1 MARLI
6 NGWMA
11 VGQEWPF
18 FATLEMGAVWRIL
31 LLLPAVYCPSIRYQ
45 RTPFATFTIAT
56 KSQFDF
62 GPSELVLYFVA
73 YETACDS

>member
-6 NGWMA
+6 DGWMA
-11 VGQEWPF
+11 VGREWPF
-18 FATLEMGAVWRIL
+18 FRDTRDGSRMADSSFVA
-31 LLLPAVYCPSIRYQ
+31 AVYCPSIRYQ

-56 KSQFDF
+56 KSQFDSS
-62 GPSELVLYFVA
+62 PSELVFYFMA